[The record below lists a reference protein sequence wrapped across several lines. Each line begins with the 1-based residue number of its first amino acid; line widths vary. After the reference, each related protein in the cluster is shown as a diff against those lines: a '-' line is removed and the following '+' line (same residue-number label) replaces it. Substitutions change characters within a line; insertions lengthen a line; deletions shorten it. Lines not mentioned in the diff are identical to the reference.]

1 MSNVTAGTNWSA
13 VAWQKVN
20 KNVTNLRQR
29 IYRAAKQGDL
39 KKVRSLQ
46 RLMLRSYSNRL
57 QAVRRVTQINAGK
70 KTPGVDKLI
79 IKTPEARGKFADA
92 LKQYEVWK
100 AQPVR
105 RVYIPKANGKKR
117 PLGIPVMTDRAIQA
131 MVKNALEPY
140 WETKFEGSSYGFRPG
155 RGCHDA
161 IEAIYNSAR
170 GDARSRKKYVLD
182 ADIKGAFDNI
192 SHAYLLKTIGNFP
205 ARELVKQWLKAG
217 YVELGELHLVNS
229 GTPQGG
235 VISPLL
241 ANVALHGMEEA
252 LNIKWRYRRDR
263 DVFELQSRRALVRYA
278 DDFVVFTETEEDAE
292 ECRRILTG
300 WLAERGLQFSE
311 EKTQTVS
318 LKDGFNFLGFNV
330 RRYEVKDRRSSL
342 KLLIKP
348 SKESVQQYRDN
359 LKAEWKKLL
368 GHDVGRVIKVLNSK
382 IRGWGNYFRIGV
394 SAEVFESLDHWMLI
408 RCLRWARRT
417 HPTKSLKWIR
427 RKYFK
432 VGFEH
437 GNKSWRLLR
446 DKEHGG
452 ELLEIS
458 SIKIQRHVMVKG
470 THSPDNPALSG
481 YWKTRRSKEIKALPK
496 GKRTLA
502 MRQQGKCPQ
511 CGDWLLNKEELHVH
525 HKVPRSK
532 GGSDKYDNLELVH
545 LYCHQQVHAKKV

>member
-1 MSNVTAGTNWSA
+1 
-13 VAWQKVN
+13 
-20 KNVTNLRQR
+20 
-29 IYRAAKQGDL
+29 
-39 KKVRSLQ
+39 
-46 RLMLRSYSNRL
+46 
-57 QAVRRVTQINAGK
+57 
-70 KTPGVDKLI
+70 
-79 IKTPEARGKFADA
+79 
-92 LKQYEVWK
+92 
-100 AQPVR
+100 
-105 RVYIPKANGKKR
+105 
-117 PLGIPVMTDRAIQA
+117 

-161 IEAIYNSAR
+161 IAAIYNSAR
-170 GDARSRKKYVLD
+170 GHARSRRKYVLD

-205 ARELVKQWLKAG
+205 ARALVKQWLKAG
-217 YVELGELHLVNS
+217 YVEFGELHLVDS
-229 GTPQGG
+229 GPPQGG

-252 LNIKWRYRRDR
+252 LGVKRVYIKHR
-263 DVFELQSRRALVRYA
+263 DVFEVQSRRALVRYA
-278 DDFVVFTETEEDAE
+278 DDFVVFTETEADAE
-292 ECRRILTG
+292 ACQRILTR
-300 WLAERGLQFSE
+300 WLAARGLQFSE
-311 EKTQTVS
+311 AKTQTVS
-318 LKDGFNFLGFNV
+318 LKDGFNFLGLNV
-330 RRYEVKDRRSSL
+330 RRYEVKDRRSNL

-348 SKESVQQYRDN
+348 SQESVQQYMDN
-359 LKAEWKKLL
+359 LKAEWKKVL
-368 GHDVGRVIKVLNSK
+368 GHDVGRVIKVLNPK

-394 SAEVFESLDHWMLI
+394 SAEVFDSLDRWMLG

-417 HPTKSLKWIR
+417 HRTKSLKWLR
-427 RKYFK
+427 RKYFN

-452 ELLEIS
+452 KLLEIS

-470 THSPDNPALSG
+470 THSPDNPALSD

-502 MRQQGKCPQ
+502 MRQQGKCPR

-525 HKVPRSK
+525 HKVPRSE
-532 GGSDKYDNLELVH
+532 GGSDQYDNLELVH
-545 LYCHQQVHAKKV
+545 LYCHQQVHSKKA